1 MAQRHTRKRR
11 ATAGRRAQTTRRAPA
26 NGAGL
31 HAGYR
36 LPDSA
41 LERALL
47 SGEQGSVIESYFG
60 EDSYQ
65 ELCALAKQA
74 ASKSVRGGPR
84 VLILP
89 GIMGSKLGTPGKLF
103 DDVIWI
109 DPISIGAGRLVDL
122 SLAHGPTKHQPLG
135 VVLFAYLKL
144 KLRLKLSG
152 FDADFYPFDW
162 RQSLD
167 QLGDDL
173 SKSLKDE
180 APEVSLVAHSMGGLV
195 ARAALARKAPNVKRL
210 IMLGTPNF
218 GSFAPVQAIR
228 GTYSVVRDVAAL
240 DQRHDAAELAELIF
254 NSFPGLYQML
264 PQPAKYTAVDLTDP
278 SVWPKGGPQ
287 PNAALLK
294 DVKRIGNSL
303 AKADERFVLIA
314 GVNQDTITGVKLDGA
329 EFVYEQSFE
338 GDGTVPLALA
348 RLENAK
354 TYYVEESHGSLPNNG
369 VVERAVID
377 LLTTGA
383 TSALPDQWSPTR
395 RGGVRLLR
403 ESAFP
408 QPAKRRS
415 GEASASDVRRLL
427 NDLASPDAR
436 DDTVSSAPSGAT
448 STGGVPA
455 GVLDQ
460 VVVGRRRQHRIDL
473 KLALGGIA
481 DVEADAYLLGMFR
494 DVAPSGAARDLDM
507 RLDGAITEFT
517 NRRMFNANVGE
528 IFVVPT
534 GRHLVRADIV
544 VFVGLGPFDHF
555 DDGVQRLAAENAVR
569 TFIQTNVGDFA
580 TVLLGAGSG
589 RDTAS
594 SLENLLAG
602 FVRGVRDADRQ
613 HRMRSLTLCEMDP
626 ATYDVIK
633 REVFRLSGTS
643 LFEDVEVTLSEIEMP
658 APSTPPTST
667 RRAEPGSDPVY
678 LIVREEK
685 REKGS
690 STFRSSILTAGA
702 KASVIS
708 ESKEASRSDLDEQI
722 ASITPQTFT
731 PAKLKTLGSALAQL
745 VLAERVADVLPTMK
759 DRHLVVVHDS
769 GASQIP
775 WETILLKDWYP
786 AANAGLSRRYMAE
799 NLSIAKWL
807 EQRADGKT
815 LNILLVVNPTGDLT
829 GAEQEGERLRKLF
842 GSHPAISLTQRHAEQ
857 ATKET
862 LLGDFR
868 SGKYDVVHYAGHA
881 FFDPDHPAQSGIRC
895 HQGKVLS
902 GADLAGVGRLPA
914 LVFFNACEAGRIRG
928 SVNPKAKPPSVATRI
943 QHNVG
948 LAEAFLR
955 GGVAN
960 YVGTYWPVG
969 DAAADAFANT
979 FYSELLNGKSIGAA
993 LCSGRTAV
1001 LKLKS
1006 ADWADYIHYGS
1017 FDFVMRKGSGG

>member
-11 ATAGRRAQTTRRAPA
+11 AAIDKRAQTTRRAA
-26 NGAGL
+26 ASGAGL

-36 LPDSA
+36 LSDSA

-47 SGEQGSVIESYFG
+47 SGEQGNLIESYFG

-65 ELCALAKQA
+65 ELCTLAKQA
-74 ASKSVRGGPR
+74 ASKGVRGGPR

-89 GIMGSKLGTPGKLF
+89 GIMGSKLGTRGKLL

-144 KLRLKLSG
+144 KLRLQLNG
-152 FDADFYPFDW
+152 FDADFHPFDW

-167 QLGDDL
+167 QLGDEL
-173 SKSLKDE
+173 SQSLKGE
-180 APEVSLVAHSMGGLV
+180 AAGVSLVAHSMGGLV

-228 GTYSVVRDVAAL
+228 GTYSVVREVAAL
-240 DQRHDAAELAELIF
+240 DRHHDAAQLAELIF

-264 PQPAKYTAVDLTDP
+264 PQPAKYTAVNLTDP
-278 SVWPKGGPQ
+278 SMWPKGGPQ
-287 PNAALLK
+287 PNPALLK

-314 GVNQDTITGVKLDGA
+314 GVNQETTTGVKLDGA
-329 EFVYEQSFE
+329 EFVYEQSLE

-348 RLENAK
+348 QLENTK
-354 TYYVEESHGSLPNNG
+354 TYFVEESHGSLPNNG
-369 VVERAVID
+369 AVERAVID
-377 LLTTGA
+377 LLRGDA

-395 RGGVRLLR
+395 RGAIRLLR

-408 QPAKRRS
+408 QPAKRRG

-427 NDLASPDAR
+427 SDLAAPDAR
-436 DDTVSSAPSGAT
+436 DDAGSSAPSGAT
-448 STGGVPA
+448 SSGGVPA
-455 GVLDQ
+455 VFDQ

-589 RDTAS
+589 RDTAA

-602 FVRGVRDADRQ
+602 IVRGVRDADRQ

-685 REKGS
+685 REKTKKGDM

-708 ESKEASRSDLDEQI
+708 ESKDTSRRDLDEQI
-722 ASITPQTFT
+722 DGITPQTFNL
-731 PAKLKTLGSALAQL
+731 AKLKTLGSTLAQL
-745 VLAERVADVLPTMK
+745 VLPDKVADVLPTMK

-775 WETILLKDWYP
+775 WE
-786 AANAGLSRRYMAE
+786 
-799 NLSIAKWL
+799 
-807 EQRADGKT
+807 
-815 LNILLVVNPTGDLT
+815 
-829 GAEQEGERLRKLF
+829 RLF
-842 GSHPAISLTQRHAEQ
+842 
-857 ATKET
+857 
-862 LLGDFR
+862 
-868 SGKYDVVHYAGHA
+868 
-881 FFDPDHPAQSGIRC
+881 
-895 HQGKVLS
+895 
-902 GADLAGVGRLPA
+902 
-914 LVFFNACEAGRIRG
+914 
-928 SVNPKAKPPSVATRI
+928 
-943 QHNVG
+943 
-948 LAEAFLR
+948 
-955 GGVAN
+955 
-960 YVGTYWPVG
+960 
-969 DAAADAFANT
+969 
-979 FYSELLNGKSIGAA
+979 
-993 LCSGRTAV
+993 
-1001 LKLKS
+1001 
-1006 ADWADYIHYGS
+1006 
-1017 FDFVMRKGSGG
+1017 